1 MNTFCNQLRNI
12 SSFFILAIFLNSCTV
27 WSGHKCDWDFIT
39 SVGGIRIDD
48 PYPTKEGWFLPVQCD
63 VSGLTKITNE
73 PTTMNSALKCVRI
86 EYSKKDSSVYITVF
100 TSSIGYNN
108 KTCVCEGVNIGQL
121 RKGEYRVYYENNLH
135 FIKTVTLK

>member
-1 MNTFCNQLRNI
+1 
-12 SSFFILAIFLNSCTV
+12 
-27 WSGHKCDWDFIT
+27 
-39 SVGGIRIDD
+39 VGGIRIDD